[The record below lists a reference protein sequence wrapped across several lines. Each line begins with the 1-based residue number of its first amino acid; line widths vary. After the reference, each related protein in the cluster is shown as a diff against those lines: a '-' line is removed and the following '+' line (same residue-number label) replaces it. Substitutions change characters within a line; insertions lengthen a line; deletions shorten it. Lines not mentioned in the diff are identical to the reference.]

1 MPICGTF
8 HGNRVKVR
16 SMTSRLVIKLYNM
29 LVVINKLLSPVNL
42 GLCTNHLSHF
52 KKDAFKKFCS
62 HRQNA
67 ADYNLQLQYGQDYSS
82 DGNCWRKF
90 EEAEVTLLSF
100 DCCLFGVEE
109 PSALTCPQ
117 TNLSAWSWS

>member
-42 GLCTNHLSHF
+42 GPCT
-52 KKDAFKKFCS
+52 
-62 HRQNA
+62 NA

-82 DGNCWRKF
+82 DRNCWKKF
-90 EEAEVTLLSF
+90 EEAEGGDPLKF
-100 DCCLFGVEE
+100 
-109 PSALTCPQ
+109 
-117 TNLSAWSWS
+117 